1 MHPEISHATVD
12 DGIARLTW
20 TADLTERGWQAAVD
34 VVRRQVA
41 EALTD
46 HERVEVKVAVDD
58 AEAQRIATWSGLRR
72 EGVQRGRTGDVVV
85 YARLVDDVP
94 VHEPG
99 GFRALLNS
107 FLPRK
112 RGIAQMLV
120 REDVAP
126 GEEPRV
132 LMCELTYKADWDLPG
147 GVVEVG
153 VLGHDEGVLAA
164 RLDDDRGERLGAG
177 GHHPLAGRGGAGE
190 GDLVEAGGRQRR
202 ARLAVAGDDL
212 EHRTADRLAEGL
224 GQPLTDARGVLRG
237 LEDDRVAGREGVG
250 DRAHGGEDG
259 VVPRA
264 DDTHD
269 AERAVLHARG
279 LVDHQQARG
288 DAAPLEHLLRVT
300 GGPGEVVDRQR
311 DLHQRVAVR
320 LAGLARH
327 QRGELVHAAR
337 DHLAPLHQ
345 GLLAALEAQGAP
357 ALGLLAGGRDGG
369 PDVRRVVDRVGADD
383 LARGGV
389 ERLEGRRGA
398 VGGGGRSIGA
408 GHLSNLLRNAR
419 LAKRCHEEDDQRD
432 EGRVLA

>member
-120 REDVAP
+120 REDAP
-126 GEEPRV
+126 EGDGPRV

-147 GVVEVG
+147 GVVEIGESPRLAVAREVEEELALEIEAG
-153 VLGHDEGVLAA
+153 PLLLTDWLPPWGGWDDALCLVFDGGAHPASIAA
-164 RLDDDRGERLGAG
+164 RVVPQAREIRSAAFLTLAEVDERAADFTARRVRAALAS
-177 GHHPLAGRGGAGE
+177 LAGRGPAYSE
-190 GDLVEAGGRQRR
+190 SGR
-202 ARLAVAGDDL
+202 
-212 EHRTADRLAEGL
+212 
-224 GQPLTDARGVLRG
+224 
-237 LEDDRVAGREGVG
+237 
-250 DRAHGGEDG
+250 
-259 VVPRA
+259 
-264 DDTHD
+264 
-269 AERAVLHARG
+269 
-279 LVDHQQARG
+279 
-288 DAAPLEHLLRVT
+288 
-300 GGPGEVVDRQR
+300 
-311 DLHQRVAVR
+311 
-320 LAGLARH
+320 
-327 QRGELVHAAR
+327 
-337 DHLAPLHQ
+337 
-345 GLLAALEAQGAP
+345 
-357 ALGLLAGGRDGG
+357 
-369 PDVRRVVDRVGADD
+369 
-383 LARGGV
+383 
-389 ERLEGRRGA
+389 
-398 VGGGGRSIGA
+398 
-408 GHLSNLLRNAR
+408 
-419 LAKRCHEEDDQRD
+419 
-432 EGRVLA
+432 